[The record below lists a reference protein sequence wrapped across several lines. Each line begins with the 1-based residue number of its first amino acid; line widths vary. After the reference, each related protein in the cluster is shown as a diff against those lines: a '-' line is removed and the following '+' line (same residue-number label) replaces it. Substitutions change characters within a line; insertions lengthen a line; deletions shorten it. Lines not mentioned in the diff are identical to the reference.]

1 MAIPPKEISLTIDHT
16 GTDDSNRHG
25 NPYPGLQHPQ
35 TSQASVPDVGPV
47 PHKVPLQTTRHDN
60 SIVSIG
66 WDPAE
71 RAEGNVPENIV
82 DELENE
88 DLWLS
93 LRRFN
98 KVRLTHC
105 LHARCRTDHGIA
117 HIPHQSHEQATA
129 ASGARL

>member
-1 MAIPPKEISLTIDHT
+1 MAAPPKEISLTIDHT

-25 NPYPGLQHPQ
+25 NPYPVKHSQ
-35 TSQASVPDVGPV
+35 TAQASVPDVGPV
-47 PHKVPLQTTRHDN
+47 PYKVPLQTTRHDN

-82 DELENE
+82 DGLENE

-98 KVRLTHC
+98 KVRLITVCIHDVE
-105 LHARCRTDHGIA
+105 LT
-117 HIPHQSHEQATA
+117 TV
-129 ASGARL
+129 